1 MKRWM
6 NVIKGDRPTAERALR
21 VEAARR
27 RRRELADRTANLVV
41 MYGLRPR

>member
-6 NVIKGDRPTAERALR
+6 TVIKGGRTTAAKQLR
-21 VEAARR
+21 VESARR
-27 RRRELADRTANLVV
+27 RRRELAEQAANVVV